1 MPKYDDPRS
10 FVPDDWRRLPS
21 GLYVKVWTAAELD
34 PEERKLVVGAVHAF
48 ADDLGWRIAVAT
60 LRHQAV
66 KHDSSLN

>member
-34 PEERKLVVGAVHAF
+34 PEERKTRGSALTAAIVFGLVP
-48 ADDLGWRIAVAT
+48 REAT
-60 LRHQAV
+60 
-66 KHDSSLN
+66 